1 MIHEFTPIPE
11 GFFGESGLTA
21 TSANHVANLLKMRYE
36 TIENELAR
44 INFVQE
50 ELSIVGTNESNTMRS
65 AYLIDDVTI
74 RGHLEEISRA
84 KGFIGF
90 LREAIKCKNAL
101 AMEIEDYESERP
113 GAPVLPQ
120 PERPLTQEEVVSRMD
135 IGERVRYLSTEARA
149 ATFGK
154 YIHPGGVMDKARD
167 RAFEAEREPVKVAM
181 AGRDTAFV
189 KRTAVVASP
198 AIDRMVS
205 SLQAEHRKSEAELN
219 GYKHAI
225 EEAVKKDAQEKID
238 AYRAAKERYDRELE
252 AWRKAVDALSIADQQ
267 ARIDR
272 RKAVEGLK
280 IVIPNEYRD
289 LYNAVTNG

>member
-1 MIHEFTPIPE
+1 MIHEFTQIPE

-36 TIENELAR
+36 TIENDLSCL
-44 INFVQE
+44 NFVKE
-50 ELSIVGTNESNTMRS
+50 ELSIAGSVESNTMRD
-65 AYLIDDVTI
+65 AFIIDDVTI
-74 RGHLEEISRA
+74 RERLEEIARA
-84 KGFIGF
+84 KGFIAF
-90 LREAIKCKNAL
+90 LREAIKCKNDL
-101 AMEIEDYESERP
+101 AMEIEDYEYERP
-113 GAPVLPQ
+113 EAPVLPQ
-120 PERPLTQEEVVSRMD
+120 PERPITQEEVVSRMD

-154 YIHPGGVMDKARD
+154 YIHPGGVMDNARKL
-167 RAFEAEREPVKVAM
+167 AFAAEREPLKVAL
-181 AGRDTAFV
+181 AGRDTAFIRRHV
-189 KRTAVVASP
+189 EVSTRD
-198 AIDRMVS
+198 IDKMIS

-238 AYRAAKERYDRELE
+238 AYRAAKERYDRDLE
-252 AWRKAVDALSIADQQ
+252 AWRKAVDALSVADQQ

-272 RKAVEGLK
+272 RKVVEGLK

-289 LYNAVTNG
+289 LYNAVNG